1 MLGDAVLLI
10 KPPIYSLILQ
20 LLFESVS
27 IIYTTLD
34 GEDIIYMRRIT
45 DITSP
50 FSNQITD
57 TVPVAEIFRL
67 ETLDII
73 VKYHCMKQ
81 VTELDK

>member
-27 IIYTTLD
+27 IFYTTLD

-45 DITSP
+45 DISSP
-50 FSNQITD
+50 F
-57 TVPVAEIFRL
+57 
-67 ETLDII
+67 
-73 VKYHCMKQ
+73 
-81 VTELDK
+81 

>member
-10 KPPIYSLILQ
+10 KPPIYSLVLQ

-27 IIYTTLD
+27 IFHTTQE

-45 DITSP
+45 DISSP
-50 FSNQITD
+50 FENKITD
-57 TVPVAEIFRL
+57 TVPIEEIFRL

-73 VKYHCMKQ
+73 VKLHCMKEI
-81 VTELDK
+81 TE